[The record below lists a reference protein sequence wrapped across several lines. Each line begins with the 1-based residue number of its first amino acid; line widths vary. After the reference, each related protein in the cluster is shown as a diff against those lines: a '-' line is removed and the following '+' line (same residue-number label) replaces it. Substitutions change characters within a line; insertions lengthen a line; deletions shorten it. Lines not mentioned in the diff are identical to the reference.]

1 MSKINSITAL
11 SFIVSAASFALLMGS
26 SGCAV
31 DSTTSSEIS
40 DQPADDNGE
49 TIVDDDDQAAYD
61 DETTVDSAE
70 VNEVTNQSAEND
82 AISQYC
88 ILAIPEDGEIS
99 AADRRCYASEEERLI
114 GEGPGKQNTRQQKS
128 TTQQSVT
135 TWRYVGDWYEHN
147 DLGGAHTTII
157 TTSDNCPSISDI
169 PSSYSGWND
178 IISSF
183 RYDPASNSGYSDL
196 GCNLIDAY
204 EHSNYGGQHFSTQF
218 LVNGCIPN
226 YGFSSRAMTQINV
239 SQMGY
244 WTASCG
250 QNCTSVETLNDRI
263 SSIKFMRGCLQ
274 QVEQVEQVEQV
285 DKPFDRTN
293 TSSATV
299 NYESVPFVLDR
310 SAFIQATTAEN
321 DTSDPFF
328 PSSGCGPAG
337 AYTVGDSY
345 IRLYNTDT
353 NQQVAYNDDTA
364 CSGISS
370 LASFFET
377 TVPPGNYELRV
388 GCYGSTSCRGK
399 AIVSIVKQ

>member
-61 DETTVDSAE
+61 DETTVDSVE

-169 PSSYSGWND
+169 PSFASGWND

-183 RYDPASNSGYSDL
+183 RYDPSSNSGYSDL

-204 EHSNYGGQHFSTQF
+204 EHSNYVGYNFYTQF
-218 LVNGCIPN
+218 MYDGCIPI
-226 YGFSSRAMTQINV
+226 YGFSSYANTQINV
-239 SQMGY
+239 SEMGY
-244 WTASCG
+244 WTSSCG
-250 QNCTSVETLNDRI
+250 QYCSQVETLNDRI
-263 SSIKFMRGCLQ
+263 SSIKYARACPHEVG
-274 QVEQVEQVEQV
+274 
-285 DKPFDRTN
+285 KHFDRTN

-299 NYESVPFVLDR
+299 NYESIPFALER
-310 SAFIQATTAEN
+310 SAIIKATT
-321 DTSDPFF
+321 S
-328 PSSGCGPAG
+328 PSCGPAG

-353 NQQVAYNDDTA
+353 NQQVAYNDDTL
-364 CSGISS
+364 CSGNNS
-370 LASFFET
+370 LASYFET
-377 TVPPGNYELRV
+377 TVSPGNYELRV
-388 GCYGSTSCRGK
+388 GCWSSNSCSGK
-399 AIVSIVKQ
+399 AVVSIFKQYP